1 MRSIRCLI
9 ILVVLVF
16 LVTGCS
22 TNNSALTNLPSSP
35 VTENAEQTEME
46 KPGVFEKLIAD
57 AIVAIPNWIINFIGL
72 QDINDLVFGLKV
84 DNSMAYG
91 LFPMQVWKSI
101 VNIFGIQTS
110 IIGYL
115 LVLALLTWMLII
127 AFRAGT
133 SEGQTSIRDMVNG
146 FLVYLCA
153 MYFGSYLFQM
163 VFGINT
169 FLIKIGYLAFTSS
182 LEKIGISAEGLN
194 FFNLLVYAIGGG
206 ETAGGIGAISV
217 VEGGLAGAYSAL
229 ITGGSAI
236 PFIGAGIGIAAAS
249 LLFASVCFVALFNFQ
264 YTMRMMMIA
273 AHFVYFPIVAY
284 SSIFPASRRSFDVW
298 FRSLLSIV
306 LVQGFQALFLG
317 FFYVILFG
325 ISFMS
330 KLIILTCG
338 LIILMT
344 IPIFVGMALGGPGG
358 LMGAAVSFMGL
369 NGMHGLNKSHK
380 YSALSRGKPS
390 HGSEPIVAGSN
401 PTTKP
406 KTVGQASAFISSP
419 NMSTLMP
426 KMTSS
431 IKQTGQRLG
440 KASVKSAPYAA
451 GAFALGTGAAVVG
464 SAVTAITGNMGMGA
478 QIGSTIMNSTMGM
491 SNRQKA
497 GFSSSQSL
505 NQIQPKPE
513 ATESKSSTEEYS
525 RLSNQYLAQYR
536 SGMNYMNRQVD
547 EDGNVSSKFTPRP
560 TVESTKPQ
568 ISPYT
573 GQTMKAYIPKKQK
586 EQMLKNSV
594 QKNNPSLFNNIA
606 QVSPQL
612 NSRAGESVN
621 INLEPSSINKQTMG
635 SPIRTSIEST
645 EKKNKNDEMV
655 GSSRKELPKKV
666 VDHVNMNRPPNPQ

>member
-1 MRSIRCLI
+1 MRNLRCLL
-9 ILVVLVF
+9 ILIVLVF
-16 LVTGCS
+16 LATGCS
-22 TNNSALTNLPSSP
+22 TNNSALISLHSSP
-35 VTENAEQTEME
+35 VVGNAEQTEME

-57 AIVAIPNWIINFIGL
+57 VIVSIPNWIINFIGL

-115 LVLALLTWMLII
+115 LVLAILIWI
-127 AFRAGT
+127 VIIVLRAGT
-133 SEGQTSIRDMVNG
+133 AEGQTSIRDMVNG
-146 FLVYLCA
+146 FLIYLCA
-153 MYFGSYLFQM
+153 IYFGSYLFQM

-169 FLIKIGYLAFTSS
+169 FFIKIGYLAFTSS

-194 FFNLLVYAIGGG
+194 FFSLLVYAIGGG

-229 ITGGSAI
+229 ITGGSSI

-284 SSIFPASRRSFDVW
+284 SSIFPASRRAFDVW

-369 NGMHGLNKSHK
+369 NGMHGLNKTHK
-380 YSALSRGKPS
+380 YSALSRGKTNY
-390 HGSEPIVAGSN
+390 GNEPIVAGTNQTS
-401 PTTKP
+401 KP
-406 KTVGQASAFISSP
+406 KTVGQANAFISSP

-426 KMTSS
+426 KITSGMG
-431 IKQTGQRLG
+431 QTGQRLG
-440 KASVKSAPYAA
+440 KASVKSSPYAA

-478 QIGSTIMNSTMGM
+478 QIGSTLMNNAMGI
-491 SNRQKA
+491 SNRSKA

-505 NQIQPKPE
+505 NHMQSK
-513 ATESKSSTEEYS
+513 TETTQSKSPIEEYS
-525 RLSNQYLAQYR
+525 RLSNKYLAQYR
-536 SGMNYMNRQVD
+536 SGINYMNRQVD
-547 EDGNVSSKFTPRP
+547 EEGNVSSKLTTRP

-573 GQTMKAYIPKKQK
+573 GQTMKPYITKKQK
-586 EQMLKNSV
+586 EQMLNNSV
-594 QKNNPSLFNNIA
+594 KNNIPSLFYN
-606 QVSPQL
+606 SPQIPPQL
-612 NSRAGESVN
+612 TSRAGKSDN
-621 INLEPSSINKQTMG
+621 IKLKPSSMNKQIINN
-635 SPIRTSIEST
+635 PIRTAIEPTVMES
-645 EKKNKNDEMV
+645 KVDMGAN
-655 GSSRKELPKKV
+655 SRKELPKKV
-666 VDHVNMNRPPNPQ
+666 IDHVNMNRPPNP